1 MFTKALF
8 TTYREEQVMTSSGN
22 IFLLQ
27 YGSFINKEI
36 MEENTKKLNDFIVL
50 EQDNK
55 YYVYLGSYINIDTAN
70 KMKKYFESNNIYT
83 YIKNDY
89 LSDSELIKKI
99 KVIDE
104 DILNENDFSKIDELN
119 KKILNLLKNNVS

>member
-36 MEENTKKLNDFIVL
+36 MEENTKTLNDFIVL

-70 KMKKYFESNNIYT
+70 KMKNYFESNNIYT